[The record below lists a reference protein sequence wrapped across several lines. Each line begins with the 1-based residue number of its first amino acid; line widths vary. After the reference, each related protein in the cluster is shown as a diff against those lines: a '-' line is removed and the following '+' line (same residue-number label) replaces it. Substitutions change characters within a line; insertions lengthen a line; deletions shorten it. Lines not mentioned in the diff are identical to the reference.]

1 MSAAQKKESGN
12 VHPLNRSWT
21 LWYDSSS
28 TYNTESWG
36 LSLVPI
42 ITVKTVE
49 HFLLM
54 LKYMKPL
61 HALRMSAQYHFFQE
75 GVKPMWE
82 DEANKCGGRLWVN
95 IDPNSITTNNSQTKG
110 LLEDASVGASNMNI
124 HAATEKEKIDLDTIW
139 KNVLMALVGET
150 LEDSDDPDTQI
161 VGVVMAKR
169 KYHNRLALWLKN
181 GNNES
186 AIDSIKNRLIQ
197 EAPLHGLAPLTFTKH
212 SDLAG
217 GKS

>member
-1 MSAAQKKESGN
+1 MSAPQKEESGN

-49 HFLLM
+49 DFFLM

-61 HALRMSAQYHFFQE
+61 HALRTSAQYHFFQE

-82 DEANKCGGRLWVN
+82 DEANKGGGKLWVN
-95 IDPNSITTNNSQTKG
+95 IDPNSLVGNNSQAKG
-110 LLEDASVGASNMNI
+110 LLEDNTVGASNASSNVV
-124 HAATEKEKIDLDTIW
+124 TERERVDLDSIW
-139 KNVLMALVGET
+139 KNVLMALVGEA
-150 LEDSDDPDTQI
+150 LEDPDDPDLQI

-181 GNNES
+181 GNNDS
-186 AIDSIKNRLIQ
+186 AIDSIKKRLIQ
-197 EAPLHGLAPLTFTKH
+197 EAPLHGLAPLAFTRH

-217 GKS
+217 GKG